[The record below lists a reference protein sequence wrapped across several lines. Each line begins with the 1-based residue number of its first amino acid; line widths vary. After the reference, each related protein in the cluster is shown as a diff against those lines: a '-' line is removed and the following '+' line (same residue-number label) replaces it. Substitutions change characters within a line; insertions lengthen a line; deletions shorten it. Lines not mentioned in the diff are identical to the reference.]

1 MPKKAL
7 QFGPKS
13 AKKAHCE
20 TDRWKITEGDMADG
34 LTHRHIDRHL
44 TFYSR
49 MDVAHC
55 GGRPRPDA
63 RQLLIDVAH
72 CGGRPE

>member
-1 MPKKAL
+1 
-7 QFGPKS
+7 
-13 AKKAHCE
+13 
-20 TDRWKITEGDMADG
+20 MADG

-72 CGGRPE
+72 CGGRLE